1 MDVSRLQEI
10 YRGDPDKVLKGG
22 DVMSTE
28 KKPRYQAREDKGKF
42 NNLKDIERLCD
53 IICRTP
59 KDENK
64 RCFTAEIMGRK
75 TFVCTHS
82 NRTCALYSD
91 NAEYHNVIETETEFS
106 TWPKFVQVFTM
117 LHEIAHLKLGHI
129 DFITDHDILQGL
141 DVLKSLLFDLGN
153 ERIEIEADT
162 WAKNFMALDRE
173 QYIACIDVYKDQGK
187 RQWKN
192 DRFYLNWYIKIMD
205 GRVKH
210 VLRRSPN

>member
-1 MDVSRLQEI
+1 
-10 YRGDPDKVLKGG
+10 
-22 DVMSTE
+22 MSEE
-28 KKPRYQAREDKGKF
+28 KKPRYQSNGDKGKF

-64 RCFTAEIMGRK
+64 RCFTAEIMGFK
-75 TFVCTHS
+75 TFVYTHS

-129 DFITDHDILQGL
+129 DFITDHDILHGL
-141 DVLKSLLFDLGN
+141 DVFKSCFLDLGN
-153 ERIEIEADT
+153 ESIEIEADI
-162 WAKNFMALDRE
+162 WAKNYMKLDRE
-173 QYIACIDVYKDQGK
+173 HYIACLEVYKDGTK
-187 RQWKN
+187 RGMFKN
-192 DRFYLNWYIKIMD
+192 DPFFLNWQLKILD
-205 GRVKH
+205 GRVNH